1 MVAAFLELPLELGVR
16 GPVRLV
22 PLPVGPYGAVA
33 RLRERLLGFL
43 RRALE
48 SARQFAALRPA
59 APADFRHGV
68 PSFSV
73 PFALLTTVLPAT
85 HGDRSYTWV
94 RTADILRSRID
105 LLAG

>member
-48 SARQFAALRPA
+48 SARQFAALRHT
-59 APADFRHGV
+59 APAEPRHGI
-68 PSFSV
+68 SSSSI
-73 PFALLTTVLPAT
+73 PFVLLITVLPAT
-85 HGDRSYTWV
+85 HGNRSYTWV

-105 LLAG
+105 RLAG

>member
-33 RLRERLLGFL
+33 RLRERLLGFF

-48 SARQFAALRPA
+48 SARQFAALRQT
-59 APADFRHGV
+59 APADLRHGI
-68 PSFSV
+68 PSFIIS
-73 PFALLTTVLPAT
+73 FALLTTVFPAT

-94 RTADILRSRID
+94 RTADILRRCR
-105 LLAG
+105 

>member
-22 PLPVGPYGAVA
+22 SLPVGPYCAVA

-48 SARQFAALRPA
+48 SARQFAALRQA
-59 APADFRHGV
+59 APADLRHSISS
-68 PSFSV
+68 PAI
-73 PFALLTTVLPAT
+73 PFVLLTSVLPAT
-85 HGDRSYTWV
+85 HGSRSYTWV
-94 RTADILRSRID
+94 RTPDILRSRID

>member
-1 MVAAFLELPLELGVR
+1 VVAAFLELPLELGVR

-22 PLPVGPYGAVA
+22 SLPVCPYGAVA
-33 RLRERLLGFL
+33 RLRERLLGFF

-48 SARQFAALRPA
+48 SARQFAALRQA
-59 APADFRHGV
+59 APADLRHGI
-68 PSFSV
+68 PSFTI
-73 PFALLTTVLPAT
+73 PFALLTTVFPAT

-94 RTADILRSRID
+94 RTADILHSRIG

>member
-1 MVAAFLELPLELGVR
+1 VIAAFFERPLELGVR

-48 SARQFAALRPA
+48 SARQFAALRQA
-59 APADFRHGV
+59 APADLRHDI
-68 PSFSV
+68 PSFSI

-85 HGDRSYTWV
+85 QGDRSYTWV
-94 RTADILRSRID
+94 RPADISRSRIG

>member
-1 MVAAFLELPLELGVR
+1 VVAAFLELPLELGVR

-33 RLRERLLGFL
+33 RLRERLLGFF

-48 SARQFAALRPA
+48 SARQFAALRQT
-59 APADFRHGV
+59 APADLRHGI
-68 PSFSV
+68 PSSTI
-73 PFALLTTVLPAT
+73 PFALLTTVLSAT
-85 HGDRSYTWV
+85 HGDRSYTWA
-94 RTADILRSRID
+94 RTADILHSRIG